1 MFWLPVLRSKSGLSG
16 GGSLE
21 AAIFWAMTVLHEDKR
36 RKRVR
41 KSCEGFEK
49 DIALDVKWSGSRF
62 SGRGDGEEGLKERRL
77 RADRGV
83 TVYCTEGTK
92 DR

>member
-1 MFWLPVLRSKSGLSG
+1 M
-16 GGSLE
+16 
-21 AAIFWAMTVLHEDKR
+21 
-36 RKRVR
+36 R
-41 KSCEGFEK
+41 KSREGFEK

-62 SGRGDGEEGLKERRL
+62 SGKGDGEEGLKERRL

-83 TVYCTEGTK
+83 TVYCTEGTTK